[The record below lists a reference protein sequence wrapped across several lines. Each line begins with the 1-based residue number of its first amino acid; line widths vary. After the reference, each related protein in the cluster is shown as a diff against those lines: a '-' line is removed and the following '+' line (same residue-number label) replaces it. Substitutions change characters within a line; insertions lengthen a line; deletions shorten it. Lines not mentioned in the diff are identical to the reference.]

1 MDPRFL
7 DYYSRELTYM
17 RESAGEFAAQH
28 PKIARRLGMEGI
40 EVADPYVERMI
51 EAFCFMSA
59 RTQLKLDA
67 EFPRFTQRLLE
78 VVYPNYVAPTP
89 SMAVAQL
96 HPSLREGE
104 FGQGFKVP
112 RHSVMRSA
120 VPPGEQTMCEFR
132 TGQEVTLWPI
142 ELVDARLTAVPPDIP
157 DMQHQ
162 LPHRQLRGALRLR
175 LRTVG
180 EKTKFSDIKGL
191 DRLPVYIGGDERIA
205 SHLFELIHA
214 GAVASVTR
222 PHGATHPAQC
232 RIVSRTPVEFEGFQ
246 ADQGLL
252 PLQWNTFSGH
262 NLLHEYFSCR
272 QRFYFFALTQL
283 APGLSRIEGK
293 EAEIVL
299 LLDRMSEELGA
310 HVNASRFLL
319 FCTPIVNLFPK
330 RADRVEID
338 RGLADF
344 HLVVD
349 RARPLDYEVYSVS
362 RVFGQKAENAQEVRF
377 NPLYQTLHSD
387 QGNYGRYFSVRREQ
401 RMLSADARKYG
412 TRTPY
417 IGTEV
422 FVSLVDQAEA
432 PYADDIRYL
441 SVEAW
446 VTNRDLPRLVP
457 RGRGS
462 DLTMP
467 ESVPIEGVSLVHAP
481 SAPRAPYASGETAWR
496 LIRQLSFNYM
506 PLAELDHG
514 NGAQALRNLLR
525 LFVAASEREQ
535 VAQIE
540 SLVGAKTEPVVR
552 RLPGDGL
559 LVYGRGVRC
568 ELTVDENGFSGI
580 SPYLFGLVLEH
591 YLARHVAIN
600 VFTETALHSMQRG
613 LVTRWQPRMG
623 GRGAV

>member
-1 MDPRFL
+1 MDPQFL

-17 RESAGEFAAQH
+17 REMAGEFAAHH

-40 EVADPYVERMI
+40 DVADPYVERLI

-59 RTQLKLDA
+59 RTQIKLDA

-96 HPSLREGE
+96 RPSLREGD
-104 FGQGFKVP
+104 FTKGLQVP
-112 RHSVMRSA
+112 RHSMLRSA
-120 VPPGEQTMCEFR
+120 IPPGEQTACEFR
-132 TGQEVTLWPI
+132 SSQDVTLWPI
-142 ELVDARLTAVPPDIP
+142 EIAEARLTAVPPDIP
-157 DMQHQ
+157 DTDRHL
-162 LPHRQLRGALRLR
+162 LPHMQLRGALRLR
-175 LRTVG
+175 LRTTG
-180 EKTKFSDIKGL
+180 EVKFNQMTNL
-191 DRLPVYIGGDERIA
+191 DRLPIYIGGDERIA

-214 GAVASVTR
+214 GSVAAVVRA
-222 PHGATHPAQC
+222 HGA
-232 RIVSRTPVEFEGFQ
+232 SRDDGNVVAKTPVEFEGLQ

-252 PLQWNTFSGH
+252 PLTWNTFHGH
-262 NLLHEYFSCR
+262 NLLQEYFACR

-283 APGLSRIEGK
+283 AAGLARVDSQ

-299 LLDRMSEELGA
+299 LLDRLPEELA
-310 HVNASRFLL
+310 THVDASRFLL
-319 FCTPIVNLFPK
+319 FCTPVINLFRK
-330 RADRVEID
+330 RTDRVEVN
-338 RGLADF
+338 RAQTDF
-344 HLVVD
+344 HLLAD
-349 RARPLDYEVYSVS
+349 RTRPLDYEIFSVS
-362 RVFGQKAENAQEVRF
+362 RVFGQRAQTSLDVEF

-387 QGNYGRYFSVRREQ
+387 VGNHGRYFSVRREQ
-401 RMLSADARKYG
+401 RALSANARKYG

-422 FVSLVDQAEA
+422 YVSLVDQAEA

-446 VTNRDLPRLVP
+446 VTNRDLPRLIP
-457 RGRGS
+457 RNGRT
-462 DLTMP
+462 DLTMSD
-467 ESVPIEGVSLVHAP
+467 SVPIEGVRLVHAP
-481 SAPRAPYASGETAWR
+481 SAPRPPYASGETAWR

-514 NGAQALRNLLR
+514 DGGQALRNMLG
-525 LFVAASEREQ
+525 LFIAPGEREQ
-535 VAQIE
+535 ARQIE
-540 SLVGAKTEPVVR
+540 ALVGARTEPVVR

-568 ELTVDENGFSGI
+568 ELTVDDTGFSGI

-591 YLARHVAIN
+591 YLARHVSIN
-600 VFTETALHSMQRG
+600 MFTETELRSMQRG
-613 LVTRWQPRMG
+613 LITQWRPRMG

>member
-1 MDPRFL
+1 MDPQFL

-17 RESAGEFAAQH
+17 REMAGEFAAQH

-40 EVADPYVERMI
+40 DVADPYVERLI

-59 RTQLKLDA
+59 RTQIKLDA

-89 SMAVAQL
+89 AIAVAQL
-96 HPSLREGE
+96 RPSLREGD
-104 FGQGFKVP
+104 FTKGLKVP
-112 RHSVMRSA
+112 QDSMLRSA
-120 VPPGEQTMCEFR
+120 IPPGEQTACEFR
-132 TGQEVTLWPI
+132 SSQDVTLWPI
-142 ELVDARLTAVPPDIP
+142 EIVEARLTAVPPDIP
-157 DMQHQ
+157 DTDRHL
-162 LPHRQLRGALRLR
+162 LPHVQLRGALRLR
-175 LRTVG
+175 LRTTG
-180 EKTKFSDIKGL
+180 EVKFSQMTNF
-191 DRLPVYIGGDERIA
+191 DRLPIYIGGDERIA

-214 GAVASVTR
+214 GSVASVVR
-222 PHGATHPAQC
+222 AYGA
-232 RIVSRTPVEFEGFQ
+232 SRDEGHVVAKTPVAFEGLRAEQ
-246 ADQGLL
+246 CLL
-252 PLQWNTFSGH
+252 PLTWNTFHGH
-262 NLLHEYFSCR
+262 NLLQEYFACR

-283 APGLSRIEGK
+283 AAGLARVDSK

-299 LLDRMSEELGA
+299 LLDRLPEELA
-310 HVNASRFLL
+310 THVDAARFLL
-319 FCTPIVNLFPK
+319 FCTPVINLFRK
-330 RADRVEID
+330 RTDRVEIN
-338 RGLADF
+338 RAQTDF
-344 HLVVD
+344 HLLAD
-349 RARPLDYEVYSVS
+349 RTRPLDYEIFSVS
-362 RVFGQKAENAQEVRF
+362 RVFGQRAQTSLEVEF

-387 QGNYGRYFSVRREQ
+387 VGNHGRYFSVRREQ
-401 RMLSADARKYG
+401 RALSANARRYG

-422 FVSLVDQAEA
+422 YVSLVDQAEA

-446 VTNRDLPRLVP
+446 VTNRDLPRLIP
-457 RGRGS
+457 RNGKT
-462 DLTMP
+462 DLTMSD
-467 ESVPIEGVSLVHAP
+467 SVPIEGVRLVHAP

-514 NGAQALRNLLR
+514 DGGQALRNMLG
-525 LFVAASEREQ
+525 LFIAPGEREQ
-535 VAQIE
+535 ARQIE
-540 SLVGAKTEPVVR
+540 ALVGARTEPVVR

-568 ELTVDENGFSGI
+568 ELTVDETGFSGI

-591 YLARHVAIN
+591 YLARHVSIN
-600 VFTETALHSMQRG
+600 VFTETELRSMQRG
-613 LVTRWQPRMG
+613 LITQWRPRMG

>member
-1 MDPRFL
+1 MDPQFL

-17 RESAGEFAAQH
+17 REMAGEFAAQH

-40 EVADPYVERMI
+40 DVADPYVERLI

-59 RTQLKLDA
+59 RTQIKLDA

-89 SMAVAQL
+89 AIAVAQL
-96 HPSLREGE
+96 RPSLREGD
-104 FGQGFKVP
+104 FTKGLKVP
-112 RHSVMRSA
+112 RDSMLRSA
-120 VPPGEQTMCEFR
+120 IPPGEQTVCEFR
-132 TGQEVTLWPI
+132 SSQDVTLWPI
-142 ELVDARLTAVPPDIP
+142 EIVEARLTAVPPDIP
-157 DMQHQ
+157 DTDRHL
-162 LPHRQLRGALRLR
+162 LPHVQLRGALRLR
-175 LRTVG
+175 LRTTG
-180 EKTKFSDIKGL
+180 EVKFSQMTNF
-191 DRLPVYIGGDERIA
+191 DRLPIYIGGDERIA

-214 GAVASVTR
+214 GSVASVVR
-222 PHGATHPAQC
+222 AYGA
-232 RIVSRTPVEFEGFQ
+232 SRDEGHVVAKTPVAFEGLQ
-246 ADQGLL
+246 AKQCLL
-252 PLQWNTFSGH
+252 PLTWNTFHGH
-262 NLLHEYFSCR
+262 NLLQEYFACR

-283 APGLSRIEGK
+283 AAGLARVDSK

-299 LLDRMSEELGA
+299 LLDRLPEELA
-310 HVNASRFLL
+310 THVDAARFLL
-319 FCTPIVNLFPK
+319 FCTPVINLFRK
-330 RADRVEID
+330 RTDRVEIN
-338 RGLADF
+338 RAQTDF
-344 HLVVD
+344 HLLAD
-349 RARPLDYEVYSVS
+349 RTRPLDYEIFSVS
-362 RVFGQKAENAQEVRF
+362 RVFGQRAQTSLEVEF

-387 QGNYGRYFSVRREQ
+387 VGNHGRYFSVRREQ
-401 RMLSADARKYG
+401 RALSANARRYG

-422 FVSLVDQAEA
+422 YVSLVDQAEA

-446 VTNRDLPRLVP
+446 VTNRDLPRLIP
-457 RGRGS
+457 RNGKT
-462 DLTMP
+462 DLTMSD
-467 ESVPIEGVSLVHAP
+467 SVPIEGVRLVHAP

-514 NGAQALRNLLR
+514 DGGQALRNMLG
-525 LFVAASEREQ
+525 LFIAPGEREQ
-535 VAQIE
+535 ARQIE
-540 SLVGAKTEPVVR
+540 ALVGARTEPVVR

-568 ELTVDENGFSGI
+568 ELTVDETGFSGI

-591 YLARHVAIN
+591 YLSRHVSIN
-600 VFTETALHSMQRG
+600 VFTETELRSMQRG
-613 LVTRWQPRMG
+613 LITQWRPRMG

>member
-1 MDPRFL
+1 MDPKFL

-17 RESAGEFAAQH
+17 RESATAFAAQH

-78 VVYPNYVAPTP
+78 VIYPNYVAPTP
-89 SMAVAQL
+89 SMTVARL

-104 FGQGFKVP
+104 FSRGFKVP
-112 RHSVMRSA
+112 RHSIMRSA
-120 VPPGEQTMCEFR
+120 VPPGEQTSCEFR

-142 ELVDARLTAVPPDIP
+142 EIADAKLTAVPPDIP
-157 DMQHQ
+157 DTQH
-162 LPHRQLRGALRLR
+162 LIPHRPLRGALRLR

-180 EKTKFSDIKGL
+180 DIRFSDISGL
-191 DRLPVYIGGDERIA
+191 DRLPIYIGGDERIA

-214 GAVASVTR
+214 GAVASVVRAGNGTGDER
-222 PHGATHPAQC
+222 CHF
-232 RIVSRTPVEFEGFQ
+232 VSRAPVEFEGFQ
-246 ADQGLL
+246 ADQSLL

-262 NLLHEYFSCR
+262 NLLQEYFSCR
-272 QRFYFFALTQL
+272 QRFYFFALMEL
-283 APGLSRIEGK
+283 AQSLSRIEDK
-293 EAEIVL
+293 EVEVVL
-299 LLDRMSEELGA
+299 LLDRLPTDLSA
-310 HVNASRFLL
+310 HVDPSRFML

-330 RADRVEID
+330 RTDRVEVD
-338 RGLADF
+338 RSQSEF
-344 HLVVD
+344 HLLVD

-362 RVFGQKAENAQEVRF
+362 GVLGQKAETQTEIRF

-387 QGNYGRYFSVRREQ
+387 RGNYGRYFSIRREQ
-401 RMLSADARKYG
+401 RVLSHDARRYG

-432 PYADDIRYL
+432 PYSDEIRYL

-446 VTNRDLPRLVP
+446 VTNRDLPRLAP
-457 RGRGS
+457 RGTGS

-467 ESVPIEGVSLVHAP
+467 DAVPIERVNLVHAP
-481 SAPRAPYASGETAWR
+481 SAPRAPYASGESAWR
-496 LIRQLSFNYM
+496 LIRQLGFNYM

-514 NGAQALRNLLR
+514 DGAQALRNLLR
-525 LFVAASEREQ
+525 LFVIENEREQ
-535 VAQIE
+535 ARQIE
-540 SLVGAKTEPVVR
+540 SLVGVKTEPVVR

-559 LVYGRGVRC
+559 LMYGRGVRC
-568 ELTVDENGFSGI
+568 ELTVDESGFSGI

-600 VFTETALHSMQRG
+600 VFTETELRSMQRG
-613 LVTRWQPRMG
+613 VLTCWQPRMG
-623 GRGAV
+623 GRGAI

>member
-1 MDPRFL
+1 MDPQFL

-17 RESAGEFAAQH
+17 REMAGEFAAQH

-40 EVADPYVERMI
+40 DVADPYVERLI

-59 RTQLKLDA
+59 RTQIKLDA

-89 SMAVAQL
+89 AIAVAQL
-96 HPSLREGE
+96 RPSLREGD
-104 FGQGFKVP
+104 FTKGLKVP
-112 RHSVMRSA
+112 RDSMLRSA
-120 VPPGEQTMCEFR
+120 IPPGEQTACEFR
-132 TGQEVTLWPI
+132 SSQDVTLWPI
-142 ELVDARLTAVPPDIP
+142 EIVEARLTAVPPDIP
-157 DMQHQ
+157 DTDRHL
-162 LPHRQLRGALRLR
+162 LPHVQLRGALRLR
-175 LRTVG
+175 LRTTG
-180 EKTKFSDIKGL
+180 EVKFSQMTNF
-191 DRLPVYIGGDERIA
+191 DRLPIYIGGDERIA

-214 GAVASVTR
+214 GSVASVVR
-222 PHGATHPAQC
+222 AYGA
-232 RIVSRTPVEFEGFQ
+232 SRDEGHVVAKTPVAFEGLRAEQ
-246 ADQGLL
+246 CLL
-252 PLQWNTFSGH
+252 PLTWNTFHGH
-262 NLLHEYFSCR
+262 NLLQEYFACR

-283 APGLSRIEGK
+283 AAGLARVDSK

-299 LLDRMSEELGA
+299 LLDRLPEELA
-310 HVNASRFLL
+310 THVDAARFLL
-319 FCTPIVNLFPK
+319 FCTPVINLFRK
-330 RADRVEID
+330 RTDRVEIN
-338 RGLADF
+338 RAQTDF
-344 HLVVD
+344 HLLAD
-349 RARPLDYEVYSVS
+349 RTRPLDYEIFSVS
-362 RVFGQKAENAQEVRF
+362 RVFGQRAQTSLEVEF

-387 QGNYGRYFSVRREQ
+387 VGNHGRYFSVRREQ
-401 RMLSADARKYG
+401 RALSANARRYG

-422 FVSLVDQAEA
+422 YVSLVDQAEA

-446 VTNRDLPRLVP
+446 VTNRDLPRLIP
-457 RGRGS
+457 RNGKT
-462 DLTMP
+462 DLTMSD
-467 ESVPIEGVSLVHAP
+467 SVPIEGVRLVHAP

-514 NGAQALRNLLR
+514 DGGQALRNMLG
-525 LFVAASEREQ
+525 LFIAPGEREQ
-535 VAQIE
+535 ARQIE
-540 SLVGAKTEPVVR
+540 ALVGARTEPVVR

-568 ELTVDENGFSGI
+568 ELTVDETGFSGI

-591 YLARHVAIN
+591 YLARHVSIN
-600 VFTETALHSMQRG
+600 VFTETELRSMQRG
-613 LVTRWQPRMG
+613 LITQWRPRMG

>member
-1 MDPRFL
+1 MDPKFL
-7 DYYSRELTYM
+7 EYYNRELTYL

-59 RTQLKLDA
+59 RTHLKLDA

-89 SMAVAQL
+89 SMAVARL

-104 FGQGFKVP
+104 FSQGFKVA

-120 VPPGEQTMCEFR
+120 VPPGEQTACEFR
-132 TGQEVTLWPI
+132 TGQDVTLWPI
-142 ELVDARLTAVPPDIP
+142 EIVDARLTAVPPD
-157 DMQHQ
+157 
-162 LPHRQLRGALRLR
+162 LPETGHLLRHRQLRGALRLR

-180 EKTKFSDIKGL
+180 DIRFNEIKGL
-191 DRLPVYIGGDERIA
+191 DRLPLYIDGDERIA

-214 GAVASVTR
+214 GAVASVVR
-222 PHGATHPAQC
+222 PEGVTDHVRCHV
-232 RIVSRTPVEFEGFQ
+232 VSRAPVAFEGFEP
-246 ADQGLL
+246 DQSLL
-252 PLQWNTFSGH
+252 PLRWNKFSGH
-262 NLLHEYFSCR
+262 NLLQEYFSCR
-272 QRFYFFALTQL
+272 QRFYFFVLTDL
-283 APGLSRIEGK
+283 AKGLSHVDGK

-299 LLDRMSEELGA
+299 LLDRMPDELGV
-310 HVNASRFLL
+310 HVDGSRFLL
-319 FCTPIVNLFPK
+319 FCTPIVNLFP
-330 RADRVEID
+330 RRTDRVEVD
-338 RGLADF
+338 RSLTDF

-349 RARPLDYEVYSVS
+349 RARPRDYEVYSVS
-362 RVFGQKAENAQEVRF
+362 RVFGQRAETSTEIQF

-387 QGNYGRYFSVRREQ
+387 LGNYGRYFSVRREQ
-401 RMLSADARKYG
+401 RMLSGDARKYG
-412 TRTPY
+412 TRTAY

-422 FVSLVDQAEA
+422 FLSLVDQAEA

-446 VTNRDLPRLVP
+446 VTNRDLPRLMP
-457 RGRGS
+457 RGVGGH
-462 DLTMP
+462 LTMP
-467 ESVPIEGVSLVHAP
+467 DAVPLEAVSLVHAP
-481 SAPRAPYASGETAWR
+481 SAPRAPYASDEAAWR

-506 PLAELDHG
+506 PLSELDHG
-514 NGAQALRNLLR
+514 EGAQALRNMLR
-525 LFVAASEREQ
+525 LFVTSSEREQ
-535 VAQIE
+535 IAQVE
-540 SLVGAKTEPVVR
+540 SLVGAKTQPVVS
-552 RLPGDGL
+552 RLPGHGL

-568 ELTVDENGFSGI
+568 ELTVDENGFSGA
-580 SPYLFGLVLEH
+580 SPYLFGLILEH

-600 VFTETALHSMQRG
+600 VFSETELHSMQRG
-613 LVTRWQPRMG
+613 LITRWAPRMG

>member
-1 MDPRFL
+1 MDPQFL

-17 RESAGEFAAQH
+17 REMAGEFAAQH

-40 EVADPYVERMI
+40 DVADPYVERLI

-59 RTQLKLDA
+59 RTQIKLDA

-89 SMAVAQL
+89 AIAVAQL
-96 HPSLREGE
+96 RPSLREGD
-104 FGQGFKVP
+104 FTKGLKVP
-112 RHSVMRSA
+112 RDSMLRSA
-120 VPPGEQTMCEFR
+120 IPPGEQTACEFR
-132 TGQEVTLWPI
+132 SSQDVTLWPI
-142 ELVDARLTAVPPDIP
+142 EIVEARLTAVPPDIP
-157 DMQHQ
+157 DTDRHL
-162 LPHRQLRGALRLR
+162 LPHVQLRGALRLR
-175 LRTVG
+175 LRTTG
-180 EKTKFSDIKGL
+180 EVKFSQMTNF
-191 DRLPVYIGGDERIA
+191 DRLPIYIGGDERIA

-214 GAVASVTR
+214 GSVASVVR
-222 PHGATHPAQC
+222 AYGA
-232 RIVSRTPVEFEGFQ
+232 SRDDGHVVAKTPVAFEGLRAEQ
-246 ADQGLL
+246 CLL
-252 PLQWNTFSGH
+252 PLTWNTFHGH
-262 NLLHEYFSCR
+262 NLLQEYFACR

-283 APGLSRIEGK
+283 AAGLARVDSK

-299 LLDRMSEELGA
+299 LLDRLPEELA
-310 HVNASRFLL
+310 THVDAARFLL
-319 FCTPIVNLFPK
+319 FCTPVISLFRK
-330 RADRVEID
+330 RTDRVEIN
-338 RGLADF
+338 RAQTDF
-344 HLVVD
+344 HLLAD
-349 RARPLDYEVYSVS
+349 RTRPLDYEIFSVS
-362 RVFGQKAENAQEVRF
+362 RVFGQRAQTSLEVEF

-387 QGNYGRYFSVRREQ
+387 VGNHGRYFSVRREQ
-401 RMLSADARKYG
+401 RALSANARRYG

-422 FVSLVDQAEA
+422 YVSLVDQAEA

-446 VTNRDLPRLVP
+446 VTNRDLPRLIP
-457 RGRGS
+457 RNGKT
-462 DLTMP
+462 DLTMSD
-467 ESVPIEGVSLVHAP
+467 SVPIEGVRLVHAP

-514 NGAQALRNLLR
+514 DGGQALRNMLG
-525 LFVAASEREQ
+525 LFIAPGEREQ
-535 VAQIE
+535 ARQIE
-540 SLVGAKTEPVVR
+540 ALVGARTEPVVR

-568 ELTVDENGFSGI
+568 ELTVDETGFSGI

-591 YLARHVAIN
+591 YLARHVSIN
-600 VFTETALHSMQRG
+600 VFTETELRSMQRG
-613 LVTRWQPRMG
+613 LITQWRPRMG

>member
-1 MDPRFL
+1 MDPQFL

-17 RESAGEFAAQH
+17 REMAGEFAAQH
-28 PKIARRLGMEGI
+28 PKIARRLGMQGI

-78 VVYPNYVAPTP
+78 VIYPNYVAPTP
-89 SMAVAQL
+89 SMAVARL
-96 HPSLREGE
+96 RPNLREGD
-104 FGQGFKVP
+104 FSQGFRVP
-112 RHSVMRSA
+112 RDSILRSA
-120 VPPGEQTMCEFR
+120 IPPGEQTACEFR
-132 TGQEVTLWPI
+132 SGQDVTLWPVEI
-142 ELVDARLTAVPPDIP
+142 AEARLTAVPPDIP
-157 DMQHQ
+157 DTERYL
-162 LPHRQLRGALRLR
+162 LPHMQLRGALRIR

-180 EKTKFSDIKGL
+180 EVRFSQMQGL
-191 DRLPVYIGGDERIA
+191 DHLPIYIGGDERIA

-214 GAVASVTR
+214 GSIASVVR
-222 PHGATHPAQC
+222 RHGAARGEGHVVAKAP
-232 RIVSRTPVEFEGFQ
+232 IEFEGLR

-252 PLQWNTFSGH
+252 PLPWNAFHGH
-262 NLLHEYFSCR
+262 NLLQEYFACR

-283 APGLSRIEGK
+283 APGLSCIDEK

-299 LLDRMSEELGA
+299 LLDRLPEELA
-310 HVNASRFLL
+310 THVDASRFLL
-319 FCTPIVNLFPK
+319 FCTPVVNLFPK
-330 RADRVEID
+330 RTDRVEVN
-338 RGLADF
+338 RALTDF
-344 HLVVD
+344 HLVPD
-349 RARPLDYEVYSVS
+349 RSRPLDYEIFSVA
-362 RVFGQKAENAQEVRF
+362 RVFGQKAETSAEVAF

-387 QGNYGRYFSVRREQ
+387 VGNYGRYFSIRREQ
-401 RMLSADARKYG
+401 RALSSNARKYG

-422 FVSLVDQAEA
+422 YVSLVDQAEA
-432 PYADDIRYL
+432 PYPDDIRYL

-457 RGRGS
+457 RNGRN
-462 DLTMP
+462 DLTM
-467 ESVPIEGVSLVHAP
+467 SDAVPLDGVSLVHPP
-481 SAPRAPYASGETAWR
+481 SAPRAPYAHGETAWR

-506 PLAELDHG
+506 PLSDLDHG
-514 NGAQALRNLLR
+514 DGGQALRNMLR
-525 LFVAASEREQ
+525 LFVSTGEHEQ
-535 VAQIE
+535 SAQVDA
-540 SLVGAKTEPVVR
+540 LVGARTEPVVR
-552 RLPGDGL
+552 RLPGHGL

-568 ELTVDENGFSGI
+568 ALTVDETGFSGI

-591 YLARHVAIN
+591 YLARHVSIN
-600 VFTETALHSMQRG
+600 TFAETELHSMQRG

>member
-1 MDPRFL
+1 MDPLFL

-17 RESAGEFAAQH
+17 REMAGEFAAQH

-40 EVADPYVERMI
+40 DVADPYVERLI

-59 RTQLKLDA
+59 RTQIKLDA

-89 SMAVAQL
+89 SIAVAQL
-96 HPSLREGE
+96 RPSLREGD
-104 FGQGFKVP
+104 FTKGLKVP
-112 RHSVMRSA
+112 RHSMMRSA
-120 VPPGEQTMCEFR
+120 IPPGEQTACEFR
-132 TGQEVTLWPI
+132 SSHDVTLWPI
-142 ELVDARLTAVPPDIP
+142 EIVEARLTAVPPDIP
-157 DMQHQ
+157 DTDRHL
-162 LPHRQLRGALRLR
+162 LPHMQLRGALRLR
-175 LRTVG
+175 LRTTG
-180 EKTKFSDIKGL
+180 EVKFNQMTNF
-191 DRLPVYIGGDERIA
+191 DRLPIYIGGDERIA

-214 GAVASVTR
+214 GSVASVVR
-222 PHGATHPAQC
+222 AYGA
-232 RIVSRTPVEFEGFQ
+232 SRDEGHVVAKTPVEFEGLQ

-252 PLQWNTFSGH
+252 PLTWNTFHGH
-262 NLLHEYFSCR
+262 NLLQEYFACR

-283 APGLSRIEGK
+283 AAGLARVDSK

-299 LLDRMSEELGA
+299 LLDRLPEELST
-310 HVNASRFLL
+310 HVDASRFLL
-319 FCTPIVNLFPK
+319 FCTPVINLFRK
-330 RADRVEID
+330 RTDRVEIN
-338 RGLADF
+338 RAQTDF
-344 HLVVD
+344 HLLAD
-349 RARPLDYEVYSVS
+349 RTRPLDYEIFSVS
-362 RVFGQKAENAQEVRF
+362 RVFGQRAQTSLEVEF

-387 QGNYGRYFSVRREQ
+387 VGNHGRYFSVRREQ
-401 RMLSADARKYG
+401 RALSANARKYG

-422 FVSLVDQAEA
+422 YVSLVDQSEA

-446 VTNRDLPRLVP
+446 VTNRDLPRLIP
-457 RGRGS
+457 RNGKT
-462 DLTMP
+462 DLTMSD
-467 ESVPIEGVSLVHAP
+467 SVPIEGVRLIHAP

-514 NGAQALRNLLR
+514 DGGQALRNMLG
-525 LFVAASEREQ
+525 LFITPGEREQ
-535 VAQIE
+535 ARQIE
-540 SLVGAKTEPVVR
+540 ALVGARTEPVVR

-568 ELTVDENGFSGI
+568 ELTVDETGFSGI

-591 YLARHVAIN
+591 YLARHVSIN
-600 VFTETALHSMQRG
+600 VFTETELRSMQRG
-613 LVTRWQPRMG
+613 PITQWRPRMG